1 MTEARTT
8 YLLVDGENIDGALGG
23 IIGHRPDPGQRPR
36 WQLLLDFVV
45 REFDNDARGLFF
57 INATHGFHAAFVQA
71 LIAIGYRPIPL
82 AGSEH
87 EKVVDVGILRTLD
100 ALRERDGDVLVAT
113 HDADFA
119 DELSDLVAA
128 GGRRVG
134 VIGFRE
140 LMSQRLRDIDGLE
153 IFDLEDDASA
163 FEVVLP
169 RVRVIQL
176 SEFDPR
182 SFL

>member
-1 MTEARTT
+1 MT

-36 WQLLLDFVV
+36 WQLLLDFVG
-45 REFDNDARGLFF
+45 REFEGDTRGLFF
-57 INATHGFHAAFVQA
+57 INASHGFHAAFVQA

-87 EKVVDVGILRTLD
+87 EKVVDVGILRTLQ
-100 ALRERDGDVLVAT
+100 ALHEREGDVLVAT

-119 DELSDLVAA
+119 DELGQLLAA

-153 IFDLEDDASA
+153 IFDLEDDAAA

-182 SFL
+182 RFL